1 MEVANKCSTWLGIG
15 IIILLAFAG
24 CGNSA
29 DEPQQAGANS
39 SQATTANQR
48 PYLNPPRQ

>member
-1 MEVANKCSTWLGIG
+1 MNVVRKSVAWLGTG
-15 IIILLAFAG
+15 IIILLGVAG
-24 CGNSA
+24 CGTSA

-48 PYLNPPRQ
+48 PYLNPPKH